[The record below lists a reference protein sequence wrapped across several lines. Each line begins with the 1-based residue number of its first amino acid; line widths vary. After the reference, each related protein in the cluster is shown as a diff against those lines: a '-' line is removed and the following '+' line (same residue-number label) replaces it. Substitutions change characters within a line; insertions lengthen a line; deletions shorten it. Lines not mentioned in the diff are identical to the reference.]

1 MVYIL
6 SRVIILIVW
15 MLKWA
20 LIKTRLIFPAIFAT
34 IILGFFGVWYS
45 ANETLAHALF
55 AVIVAGVAVSWIVT
69 MVNTVKSNRRW
80 HKRDVAY
87 AYHIG
92 GEPFIAKKRV
102 NV

>member
-1 MVYIL
+1 MAYIL
-6 SRVIILIVW
+6 SRVIIFIVW
-15 MLKWA
+15 ILKWA

-34 IILGFFGVWYS
+34 IILGFFDYWYS

-69 MVNTVKSNRRW
+69 LINTVKASRRW

-87 AYHIG
+87 AYRIA
-92 GEPFIAKKRV
+92 GEPLAATKRV
-102 NV
+102 NG